1 MGGQHSHFWN
11 YAPTSE
17 KQSYAA
23 HRYADEY
30 KKCLEVL
37 EYQLTG
43 RNYIINE
50 YSIADIISWPW
61 VLITKSMGISLDPYP
76 NVIKWRQ
83 RLKERDAVRK
93 GVDLMRNKKR

>member
-1 MGGQHSHFWN
+1 MQMN
-11 YAPTSE
+11 T
-17 KQSYAA
+17 
-23 HRYADEY
+23 

-43 RNYIINE
+43 RDYIIND

-61 VLITKSMGISLDPYP
+61 VLIVKSMGISLDPYP

-83 RLKERDAVRK
+83 RLKERDAVRR
-93 GVDLMRNKKR
+93 GVDLMRNKKKIIFVIKFCLYFYKK